1 MNRATFSLLML
12 MTVML
17 SWRPSEATIQC
28 YECSSY
34 TTKCDDTFNSAG
46 IPIVNCTSNSCIKTK
61 TVIAGVQDVSRRCG
75 TGGAAKCT
83 DATEA
88 GVTATYCECSTDLC
102 NTAAPVVTVTSL
114 VGLTAVAAL
123 AAAVAVRVI

>member
-17 SWRPSEATIQC
+17 SCRPSDATIQC
-28 YECSSY
+28 YDCSSY
-34 TTKCDDTFNSAG
+34 TTNCDDTFNSAG
-46 IPIVNCTSNSCIKTK
+46 IPIANCSTNSCIKTK

-75 TGGAAKCT
+75 AGGAARCT
-83 DATEA
+83 DITEA
-88 GVTATYCECSTDLC
+88 GVTTTSCECTTDLC

-114 VGLTAVAAL
+114 VGLTTVAAL